1 MSDRVESV
9 VVDDVSPCQVIFE
22 GGQARTPT
30 KIRMKAPSQE
40 WEILWYANL

>member
-22 GGQARTPT
+22 GGASKNPNVTYNYSDGYMYIAMT
-30 KIRMKAPSQE
+30 NM
-40 WEILWYANL
+40 